1 MAVKYIYRVF
11 SIISIYSDRVADDW
25 CKVSAVAVAYA
36 TSVTVISD
44 TCAIGITL
52 SQSAAAMTTSAAS
65 QQQQPGGSALSDI
78 SLEFVSI
85 PLLERRHPLYEY
97 VRCAPQTAAVFVVPN
112 QITGC
117 REEAEAVTRAGTV
130 TTKRYTT
137 TTLVYWA
144 FSTTV
149 RESRYQ
155 DAAILD
161 FIGARLM
168 EVMVT
173 TGSYKY

>member
-44 TCAIGITL
+44 TCAIGMTL

-65 QQQQPGGSALSDI
+65 QQQQPGGSAVSDI

-117 REEAEAVTRAGTV
+117 REEAEAVTRAGSHD
-130 TTKRYTT
+130 K
-137 TTLVYWA
+137 TLHNDDTRLLGIFHDSPGKSVPGCRHPGFYW
-144 FSTTV
+144 SKV
-149 RESRYQ
+149 DGGDGDNWE
-155 DAAILD
+155 L
-161 FIGARLM
+161 
-168 EVMVT
+168 
-173 TGSYKY
+173 